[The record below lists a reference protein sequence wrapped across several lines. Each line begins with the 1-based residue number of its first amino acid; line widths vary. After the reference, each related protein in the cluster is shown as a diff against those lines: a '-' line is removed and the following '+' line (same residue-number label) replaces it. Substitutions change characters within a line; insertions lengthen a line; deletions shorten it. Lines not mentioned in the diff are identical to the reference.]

1 MGKSNDAPPPPDYT
15 PIAEASKAS
24 AEYSYRIADRQ
35 QKWAEKTYKENKK
48 ITDKFTDFIMG
59 QMTKQAG
66 WADEDR
72 ARYENVFQPLEDAL
86 VADAE
91 SYASPERQEYEAGK
105 AEAKVAQ
112 EFEAARRTAQEKL
125 ETYGIDPTQTR
136 AGAMDLQSRLAEAAT
151 QAGAGTMARER
162 AEAVGRELREKAI
175 NVGRGYPAQVASSTA
190 GAQGAG
196 QAAVNSNLQ
205 TTASGASTMGTGG
218 SWQGLGNQS
227 IGQWGNTL
235 NMGFTN
241 ALDAWKAE
249 QSASSGIGGILGTV
263 AGMGM
268 KMIPGL
274 AEGGVIPEFAEGGMP
289 TGGDVSTPGGGAVP
303 ASMSPS
309 AGVAVD
315 DVAAVVDGAGPAKLS
330 AGEFVIP
337 EDVMSWKG
345 EEWAQKEIMKARK
358 QMQGGGGER
367 PAQPTMGPPGM
378 PQPGM
383 PQPGVIPVQ

>member
-15 PIAEASKAS
+15 PIAEASKAA
-24 AEYSYRIADRQ
+24 AEYSYKIADRQ

-48 ITDKFTDFIMG
+48 ITDEFTDFIMG

-72 ARYENVFQPLEDAL
+72 ARYENVFQPMEDAL
-86 VADAE
+86 VADAQ

-112 EFEAARRTAQEKL
+112 EFEMARRAAQERL
-125 ETYGIDPTQTR
+125 ESYGIDPTQTR
-136 AGAMDLQSRLAEAAT
+136 AGAMDLQTRIAEAAS
-151 QAGAGTMARER
+151 QAGAGTAARER

-175 NVGRGYPAQVASSTA
+175 NVGRGYPAQVASSAA

-218 SWQGLGNQS
+218 QWQGLGNQS
-227 IGQWGNTL
+227 LGTWGNTL
-235 NMGFTN
+235 NMGFDN

-249 QSASSGIGGILGTV
+249 QSQSSGLGSFLGMA

-268 KMIPGL
+268 KMAGFE
-274 AEGGVIPEFAEGGMP
+274 EGGVIPEFAAGGMP
-289 TGGDVSTPGGGAVP
+289 TGGDVGTGGGGPVP
-303 ASMSPS
+303 ATMSPS
-309 AGVAVD
+309 NGVATD
-315 DVAAVVDGAGPAKLS
+315 DVAAVVDGAGPAKLT

-345 EEWAQKEIMKARK
+345 EEWAQKEILKARK

-367 PAQPTMGPPGM
+367 PAQPTMGPP
-378 PQPGM
+378 Q
-383 PQPGVIPVQ
+383 GVLPVQ